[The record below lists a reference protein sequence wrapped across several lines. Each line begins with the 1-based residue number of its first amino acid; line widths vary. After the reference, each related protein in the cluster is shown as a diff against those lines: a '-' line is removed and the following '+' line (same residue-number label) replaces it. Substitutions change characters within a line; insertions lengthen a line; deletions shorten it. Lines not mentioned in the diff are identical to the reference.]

1 MHGVKSLA
9 TVLMNLAGKNV
20 ATSVDTRGNAPRNV
34 TQQASSGNAEMF
46 AHSRTGPASAVTSP
60 LAGTVQNTAAWN
72 RETPAHMI
80 TLTVMVMLSTP
91 FAAKASQCQGQRLVT
106 EDVPR
111 TVAPTQL
118 ILRVL

>member
-34 TQQASSGNAEMF
+34 TQQAFSGNAEMF

-60 LAGTVQNTAAWN
+60 WAGTVQNTAAWN

-91 FAAKASQCQGQRLVT
+91 FAAEASQCRGQRLVT